1 MQGIPRLEDICAHEL
16 LKGRR
21 ARITLQVAAHNESDL
36 FFAQC
41 RLLFLCQTLLFVFEA
56 LECFSDVVSA
66 NEIAR
71 LLHDVERLSL
81 ANKVKP
87 VSVVELRIAKDKF
100 LRLVVD

>member
-1 MQGIPRLEDICAHEL
+1 MCKGFPGLRTSVLMSCSKAAELGSLCKSQPITKAICFL
-16 LKGRR
+16 LS
-21 ARITLQVAAHNESDL
+21 AA
-36 FFAQC
+36 
-41 RLLFLCQTLLFVFEA
+41 LFLCQTLLFVFEA